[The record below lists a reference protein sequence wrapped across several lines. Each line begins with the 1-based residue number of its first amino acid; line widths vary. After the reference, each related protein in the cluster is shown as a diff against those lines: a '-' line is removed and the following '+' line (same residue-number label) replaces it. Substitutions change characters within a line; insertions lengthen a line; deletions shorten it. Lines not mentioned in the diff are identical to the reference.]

1 MVVQSSKKLK
11 SEVDNDKTYRK
22 VKEIL
27 IILEANPSSAELIEK
42 PINDILAKLIV
53 HT

>member
-1 MVVQSSKKLK
+1 M
-11 SEVDNDKTYRK
+11 ENIKTYRK

-27 IILEANPSSAELIEK
+27 TILEANPSSAELIEK

-53 HT
+53 YT